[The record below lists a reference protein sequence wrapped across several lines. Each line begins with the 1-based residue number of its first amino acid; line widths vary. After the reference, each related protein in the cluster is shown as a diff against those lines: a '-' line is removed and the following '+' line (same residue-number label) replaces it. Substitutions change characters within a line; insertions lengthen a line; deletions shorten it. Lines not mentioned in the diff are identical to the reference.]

1 MNTINF
7 SVKRVFA
14 ALVLSVLIV
23 AGAASPLTISAAP
36 NNTPR
41 RYIVTF
47 KENVSAN
54 QSGEVAESLGRANGF
69 GVKHKYK
76 KAIKGFSA
84 SMPAQKAEA
93 LKKDA
98 RVASVVEDQLVYEFA
113 QTNPLGVKRVKA
125 LPNQNTNR
133 GTGVGVAVLDSGIDL
148 DHPDLKDNIV
158 ANKNCVDPTK
168 NGDDDRGHGTHV
180 AGTIAARKN
189 TIGVVGVADQ
199 AKLIA
204 VKVLNADGV
213 GYRSQIICGID
224 WITENAALYNI
235 KVVNLSIGGNGT
247 SDNNC
252 GLTDGDTYHQAFCRS
267 AAAGLTYVVAAG
279 NSGVNAQ
286 NTVPAAYDD
295 TVITVSALVDTN
307 GKPGKTGSSTS
318 YGKDDAYAS
327 FSNYGAMVDIGAPGY
342 NIYSTDKD
350 GKYSYKSGTSMAA
363 PHVAG
368 AAAMFLKNN
377 PTATWAQVRAGLLAK
392 AETSSTKHYIT
403 STHPEPVLWTTGL

>member
-14 ALVLSVLIV
+14 IFTLCVLTV
-23 AGAASPLTISAAP
+23 AGAVSPSTINAAA
-36 NNTPR
+36 NNTQR
-41 RYIVTF
+41 DYIVTF
-47 KENVSAN
+47 KDNVARDKVSETADN
-54 QSGEVAESLGRANGF
+54 LGRANGF

-76 KAIKGFSA
+76 RVLKGFSA
-84 SMPAQKAEA
+84 SMPVARAEA
-93 LKKDA
+93 LKKHPL
-98 RVASVVEDQLVYEFA
+98 VASVTEDQAVYEFA
-113 QTNPLGVKRVKA
+113 QTNPLGVKRVSA
-125 LPNQNTNR
+125 LPSQNTNR
-133 GTGVGVAVLDSGIDL
+133 GTGVGVAVLDTGIDL

-158 ANKNCVDPTK
+158 ANTNCVDPTK

-204 VKVLNADGV
+204 VKVLNANGA
-213 GYRSQIICGID
+213 GTRSQVICGID
-224 WITENAALYNI
+224 WVTENAALYNI
-235 KVVNLSIGGNGT
+235 KVVNLSLGGSGT

-252 GLTDGDTYHQAFCRS
+252 GQTDGDVYHQAFCRS

-279 NSGVNAQ
+279 NAGVNAA

-307 GKPGKTGSSTS
+307 GEPGKSGSSTS

-327 FSNYGAMVDIGAPGY
+327 FSNFGTMVDIGAPGY

-368 AAAMFLKNN
+368 AAAMYIKNN
-377 PTATWAQVRAGLLAK
+377 PTATWTQVRSGLLAK
-392 AETSSTKHYIT
+392 AETSGTKHYIT
-403 STHPEPVLWTTGL
+403 TTHPEPVLWTAGL